1 MTTDAAVHNG
11 EIIVRQ
17 EYSAVF
23 NNNHVGLSD
32 KSLSYE
38 KLRQILQQ
46 NNWNFLTVILKRF
59 YDRYN
64 TVPAFAN
71 DEMILD
77 FLNGVFEQH
86 NNINTRKAYL
96 TGLRRIY
103 DIYIGYGIL
112 SVNPIKRLID
122 LRFIKLPRPEFK
134 PSEIQPNITKAKID
148 LLMADENISQRGKAI
163 ISFLANT
170 ACRSSE
176 LIDLKK
182 SDISKVRGE
191 DFYLLKM
198 YQRKT
203 GKTNFV
209 KLPASI
215 FEFIEKNIN
224 KFANSYKPD
233 PECPYFLQSRDGKQI
248 SRQGLRYYIETEWQK
263 LYKDDIISAHRFRH
277 FFATEKLVNEKY
289 DVRTVQ
295 LLLNHASP
303 STTAAYA
310 EVTTKAKDYS
320 IIQTPEQTEAPNVV
334 YIDRT
339 EEILSDLRGRTKFKK
354 TKTDGKM
361 RDKINEDNMRNKQ
374 HIEFDG
380 NVELSDDQ
388 LRELYDR

>member
-1 MTTDAAVHNG
+1 MIADTTAKG
-11 EIIVRQ
+11 EIIIRQ
-17 EYSAVF
+17 KYSAVF
-23 NNNHVGLSD
+23 NNNQVGLSD

-59 YDRYN
+59 YDKYN

-112 SVNPIKRLID
+112 AVNPIKRLID

-134 PSEIQPNITKAKID
+134 PSEIQPNITKEKIE
-148 LLMADENISQRGKAI
+148 LLMVDEHISPRGKAI
-163 ISFLANT
+163 INFLANT

-176 LIDLKK
+176 LINLKK
-182 SDISKVRGE
+182 SDISKVKGE

-198 YQRKT
+198 FQQKT
-203 GKTNFV
+203 GKIAYV
-209 KLPASI
+209 KLETKI
-215 FEFIEKNIN
+215 YEFVERNIN

-233 PECPYFLQSRDGKQI
+233 PDCPYFLQNRDGKKI
-248 SRQGLRYYIETEWQK
+248 SRQGLRYYIETEWQR
-263 LYKDDIISAHRFRH
+263 LYKDDIMSAHRFRH
-277 FFATEKLVNEKY
+277 FFATEKLIKEKY
-289 DVRTVQ
+289 DIKTVQ
-295 LLLNHASP
+295 RLLNHS
-303 STTAAYA
+303 SCVTTAAYA
-310 EVTTKAKDYS
+310 DTITEAKDYS
-320 IIQTPEQTEAPNVV
+320 IIKSPDDIEAPKVV

-339 EEILSDLRGRTKFKK
+339 EDIMNGLKVSPYYQKSKK
-354 TKTDGKM
+354 TAEIKDS
-361 RDKINEDNMRNKQ
+361 INEDNLRNDQ
-374 HIEFDG
+374 PVEFGTDTG
-380 NVELSDDQ
+380 LSDEQ
-388 LRELYDR
+388 LKELYGA